1 MGLGLIVTGKG
12 FIRDLE
18 KHGALGLYVPLEG
31 GIEGRYQR
39 RVRAAGYQ
47 TINITA
53 RGLGDVAA
61 YLTTVHG
68 VRPPHL
74 GKKTIG
80 QEAAVGQIYFVPPI
94 ATYELAT
101 LPENSKGLVLWIIE
115 GNILSRQ
122 EKEYLINLPK
132 IEPRIK
138 VVLEVGGDR
147 YIHWEALNDTLA
159 AA

>member
-1 MGLGLIVTGKG
+1 MGLGLIVTGKK

-39 RVRAAGYQ
+39 RVRASGYQ

-53 RGLGDVAA
+53 RGLGDLAA

-80 QEAAVGQIYFVPPI
+80 QDAAVGQVYFVPPI

-101 LPENSKGLVLWIIE
+101 LPENSKGLVLWIME

-147 YIHWEALNDTLA
+147 YIHWSALAETLVA
-159 AA
+159 A